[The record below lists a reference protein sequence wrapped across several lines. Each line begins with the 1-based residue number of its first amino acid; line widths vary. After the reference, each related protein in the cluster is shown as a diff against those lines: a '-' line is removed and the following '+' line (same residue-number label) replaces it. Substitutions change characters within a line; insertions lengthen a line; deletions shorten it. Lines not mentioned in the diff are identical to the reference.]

1 MSTTQMRDEAQGL
14 IAKAQGALEA
24 GSLVEAEQF
33 SAEAETKI
41 ATADQQDAAAA
52 KIKKLSTTLDA
63 ESLRPLSL
71 TLEEQTKTAA
81 EQTERMNKRKSSYRP
96 ATWIKGLPAAA
107 QPREILSL
115 AGEDEQDEA
124 RVYSTAFLD
133 WMTGGWK
140 SDAEWQINADPMFV
154 KAMSEGTDSAGGYYV
169 PDEYIDRDVHDP
181 GAPGAVLRPHCTQ
194 IRVSGKAG
202 YLPGFGDVTWAA
214 MTEGSAPT
222 AVTPT
227 ISQYAYVVE
236 KSGAIVQVSNELLA
250 DAQSNIPALI
260 TSAARESSGRYL
272 DLNILNGTA
281 SAWGGV
287 LQSGSINNYTAA
299 NAASIVALD
308 VTGTYFNI
316 DSQWRD
322 NAVWVSRSGVASAV
336 AGIGSTAAGL
346 HAIPALTASPNDSL
360 LGRPYIQSDVSG
372 NGLDN
377 SVATANVTLLV
388 GDFRQ
393 VYLVERAGFTMSR
406 NESVYWASD
415 QTGFQVT
422 FRAGSALGIA
432 TAFSKMTQA

>member
-1 MSTTQMRDEAQGL
+1 MRDEAQGL
-14 IAKAQGALEA
+14 IAKAQGALEE
-24 GSLVEAEQF
+24 GNLEEAEKL
-33 SAEAETKI
+33 SAEAEAQI
-41 ATADQQDAAAA
+41 GTADQQDAAAA
-52 KIKKLSTTLDA
+52 KIKKLTTSLDA
-63 ESLRPLSL
+63 ESPRPLTL
-71 TLEEQTKTAA
+71 TLEEQTRTTA
-81 EQTERMNKRKSSYRP
+81 EQSAQMNKRKSNYRP

-115 AGEDEQDEA
+115 AGEDVQDEA
-124 RVYSTAFLD
+124 RVYSTAFLN

-169 PDEYIDRDVHDP
+169 PDEYIDRDIHDP

-202 YLPGFGDVTWAA
+202 YIPGFGDVTWAA
-214 MTEGSAPT
+214 MTEGTAPS

-227 ISQYAYVVE
+227 ISQYSFTVE
-236 KSGAIVQVSNELLA
+236 KSGAIIQVSNELLA

-272 DLNILNGTA
+272 DLNILNGTGH
-281 SAWGGV
+281 WGGV
-287 LQSGSINNYTAA
+287 LQSGSIGNYTAA

-308 VTGTYFNI
+308 ITGTLFNL
-316 DSQWRD
+316 DSQWRG
-322 NAVWVSRSGVASAV
+322 NAVWVSRSGVAAAI
-336 AGIGSTAAGL
+336 AGIGSTSAGL

-360 LGRPYIQSDVSG
+360 LGRPYLQSDISG

-388 GDFRQ
+388 GDFKQ
-393 VYLVERAGFTMSR
+393 VYLVERAGFTVSR